1 MGNYQ
6 DNPINVQFR
15 KVYKYLEDNSIIKGK
30 SDIAK
35 NMGTYNHVINSI
47 LKGQRNIT
55 VDQLYS
61 LISNYR
67 VNPRYIFE
75 NKGPIILD
83 DAEEVKKGITNYRIQ
98 KNQNL
103 DDKDNMIF
111 LAHASEDKK
120 VVRKLYHDLKDYGLF
135 PWLDEED
142 LEPGVKWD
150 NKIREAIKNSRF
162 FLACISSNSTKKD
175 GYIQKELRVALSEL
189 ERKSPENIYFI
200 PILIEEVEIPDISVN
215 TINLRDY
222 HAVRIY
228 QDGQRK
234 KLFDFLI
241 KQTKGRKQF
250 KKEPNLAIVKDFLIE
265 GNTDDSLKL
274 LIEIV
279 TENNKTFGKY
289 YNNVVML
296 ASRFNSAR
304 NDHLM
309 GVISSEDYS
318 LRVNKVNIAIL
329 EIIGLMDNK

>member
-189 ERKSPENIYFI
+189 ERKSPENIQYLVPEKHNLVGVVGYQLTLI
-200 PILIEEVEIPDISVN
+200 DSEGDSCILKFGNKEEFSAVAKEIDSDKILKPKLVLD
-215 TINLRDY
+215 
-222 HAVRIY
+222 
-228 QDGQRK
+228 K
-234 KLFDFLI
+234 K
-241 KQTKGRKQF
+241 
-250 KKEPNLAIVKDFLIE
+250 
-265 GNTDDSLKL
+265 
-274 LIEIV
+274 
-279 TENNKTFGKY
+279 
-289 YNNVVML
+289 
-296 ASRFNSAR
+296 
-304 NDHLM
+304 
-309 GVISSEDYS
+309 
-318 LRVNKVNIAIL
+318 
-329 EIIGLMDNK
+329 